1 MANIKQILGF
11 GSDNDDY
18 EEDDVEYEENELEE
32 KSAAKRSSK
41 SSRNTPSANSGRRP
55 NFILCKPDDKS
66 AMQTVA
72 DDVISGKSVILN
84 LENILKDTKRI
95 VDFLYGVVYA
105 LDGSVRKVAEHTY
118 LIAPGG
124 VDITGEMENEI
135 EESVF

>member
-11 GSDNDDY
+11 GSDTDDY
-18 EEDDVEYEENELEE
+18 EDDVEYEEEATEE
-32 KSAAKRSSK
+32 KAAPKRASRA
-41 SSRNTPSANSGRRP
+41 SRNSAPSGKRP

-66 AMQTVA
+66 AMQAVA

-84 LENILKDTKRI
+84 LENIQKDTKRI

-105 LDGSVRKVAEHTY
+105 LDGTVKKVAEHTY

-124 VDITGEMENEI
+124 VDITGEMDNDL
-135 EESVF
+135 EETVF